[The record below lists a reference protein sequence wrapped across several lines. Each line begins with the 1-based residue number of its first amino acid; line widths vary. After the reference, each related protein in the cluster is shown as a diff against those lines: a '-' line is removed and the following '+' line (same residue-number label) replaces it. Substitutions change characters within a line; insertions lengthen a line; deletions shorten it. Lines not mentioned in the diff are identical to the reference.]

1 MPPRRRAATSTSNF
15 GVGRRESHVAD
26 AFYSRFEAPELS
38 ADEHVSRHDPGVSCL
53 CGDARQMDAVADDSV
68 ALVVTSP
75 PYFAGKQYEE
85 ELDREGV
92 PGSYIE
98 YLALLRDVFAE
109 CKRVLEPGGR
119 IAVNVA
125 NLGRKPYRSLAADV
139 MAILQDD
146 LHLLPRGEIVWQKG
160 EGASG
165 SCAWGSFRSAANP
178 VLRDVT
184 ERVVVASKGRFGRAR
199 SPKERRRDGLP
210 HESSIGADDFMALTL
225 DVWDIPPESAVR
237 VRHPAP
243 FPVELPQRL
252 MELYTYVG
260 DLVVDPFAGSG
271 STLVAAVRCGRDAVG
286 YDLDPAYVE
295 LASARVAGEVEEGGA
310 TAAAVLPGGAVQPGG
325 GDGASAATL
334 ARSALEEAG
343 FADVRTNRRLRGL
356 GLAVDLTG
364 VDAAG
369 RTWYFDVAGPNSAY
383 RGGMVRSDTV
393 WRTLGRAHVLAARGI
408 APFVVLTTQ
417 LPRSGSE
424 ADRALRAPGPG
435 GIFDAVDLF
444 SVEPRAR
451 LAAYAA
457 GRAPSPLA
465 GFWAA
470 ADVAPGAV

>member
-1 MPPRRRAATSTSNF
+1 MPPRRRTATSNF

-26 AFYSRFEAPELS
+26 AFYARFEAPELS
-38 ADEHVSRHDPGVSCL
+38 ADEHVTPHRAGVSCL
-53 CGDARQMDAVADDSV
+53 CGDARRMDALADDSV

-92 PGSYIE
+92 PGSYME

-139 MAILQDD
+139 MSILQDD

-184 ERVVVASKGRFGRAR
+184 ERVIVASKGRFGRAR
-199 SPKERRRDGLP
+199 SPKERRREGLP

-225 DVWDIPPESAVR
+225 DVWDIAPESAVR

-243 FPVELPQRL
+243 FPVELPLRL
-252 MELYTYVG
+252 IELYTYRG
-260 DLVVDPFAGSG
+260 DLVVDPFVGSG
-271 STLVAAVRCGRDAVG
+271 STLVAAGRSGRDAVG

-295 LASARVAGEVEEGGA
+295 LALARVEAETDAGADRSGGSDSVP
-310 TAAAVLPGGAVQPGG
+310 TSWAAVPA
-325 GDGASAATL
+325 DGASAAAL
-334 ARSALEEAG
+334 ARAVLEEAG
-343 FADVRTNRRLRGL
+343 FGEVRPNRRLRGL
-356 GLAVDLTG
+356 GMAVDFTAC
-364 VDAAG
+364 DANG
-369 RTWYFDVAGPNSAY
+369 RTWYFDVAGPNSAF
-383 RGGMVRSDTV
+383 RGGMARSETV
-393 WRTLGRAHVLAARGI
+393 WRTLGRAHVMAAR
-408 APFVVLTTQ
+408 AVSPFVVLTTQ
-417 LPRSGSE
+417 LPRTGTE

-435 GIFDAVDLF
+435 GLFDAVDVL
-444 SVEPRAR
+444 SAPARRR
-451 LAAYAA
+451 LATYAA
-457 GRAPSPLA
+457 GRASSPLA
-465 GFWAA
+465 GFWTES
-470 ADVAPGAV
+470 DVTPGSA

>member
-1 MPPRRRAATSTSNF
+1 MPPRRRSATSTSNF

-26 AFYSRFEAPELS
+26 AFYARFEAPELS
-38 ADEHVSRHDPGVSCL
+38 ADEHVTAHEPGVSCL
-53 CGDARQMDAVADDSV
+53 CGDARRMDAVADDSV

-85 ELDREGV
+85 ELGREGV
-92 PGSYIE
+92 PGSYME

-139 MAILQDD
+139 MTILQDD

-252 MELYTYVG
+252 MELYTYRG

-271 STLVAAVRCGRDAVG
+271 STLVAAARCGRDAVG

-295 LASARVAGEVEEGGA
+295 LALTRLAGEAVATDAPLAVAGPGADGTSA
-310 TAAAVLPGGAVQPGG
+310 TA
-325 GDGASAATL
+325 L
-334 ARSALEEAG
+334 ARAALEAAG
-343 FADVRTNRRLRGL
+343 FGDVRPNRRLPGL
-356 GLAVDLTG
+356 GMAVDFTG
-364 VDAAG
+364 SDTSG

-383 RGGMVRSDTV
+383 RGGMVRSETV
-393 WRTLGRAHVLAARGI
+393 WRTLGRAHVMAARGI

-417 LPRSGSE
+417 LPRSGTE

-435 GIFDAVDLF
+435 GIFDAVDLL
-444 SVEPRAR
+444 SPDARAR
-451 LAAYAA
+451 LAAYAC
-457 GRAPSPLA
+457 GRSGSPLA
-465 GFWAA
+465 GFWAES
-470 ADVAPGAV
+470 DVAPGAV

>member
-1 MPPRRRAATSTSNF
+1 MPPRRRSATSTSNF

-26 AFYSRFEAPELS
+26 AFYARFEAPELS
-38 ADEHVSRHDPGVSCL
+38 ADEHVNPHEAGVSSL
-53 CGDARQMDAVADDSV
+53 HGDARRMDAVADDSV

-139 MAILQDD
+139 MTILQDD

-199 SPKERRRDGLP
+199 SPKERRREGLP
-210 HESSIGADDFMALTL
+210 HESSVGADDFMALTL

-243 FPVELPQRL
+243 FPVELPLRL
-252 MELYTYVG
+252 MELYTYRG

-271 STLVAAVRCGRDAVG
+271 STLVAALRCGRDAVG

-295 LASARVAGEVEEGGA
+295 LSRSRLADEAQAIGSGSLPVGASS
-310 TAAAVLPGGAVQPGG
+310 
-325 GDGASAATL
+325 DGASATTV
-334 ARSALEEAG
+334 ARAALEAAG
-343 FADVRTNRRLRGL
+343 FAEVRPNRRLRGL
-356 GLAVDLTG
+356 GLAVDFTAS
-364 VDAAG
+364 DAKG

-383 RGGMVRSDTV
+383 RGGMARSETV
-393 WRTLGRAHVLAARGI
+393 WRALGRAHVMAAGGH

-417 LPRSGSE
+417 LPRSGTE

-435 GIFDAVDLF
+435 GIFDAVDLL
-444 SVEPRAR
+444 SADAR
-451 LAAYAA
+451 KRLTAYAR
-457 GRAPSPLA
+457 GRGGAPRV
-465 GFWAA
+465 GFWSA

>member
-1 MPPRRRAATSTSNF
+1 
-15 GVGRRESHVAD
+15 
-26 AFYSRFEAPELS
+26 
-38 ADEHVSRHDPGVSCL
+38 
-53 CGDARQMDAVADDSV
+53 
-68 ALVVTSP
+68 
-75 PYFAGKQYEE
+75 
-85 ELDREGV
+85 
-92 PGSYIE
+92 
-98 YLALLRDVFAE
+98 
-109 CKRVLEPGGR
+109 VLEPGGR

-295 LASARVAGEVEEGGA
+295 LALARVAGEVEEGDA
-310 TAAAVLPGGAVQPGG
+310 TAAAVLPADAVQPG

-343 FADVRTNRRLRGL
+343 FADVRTTRRLRGL

-364 VDAAG
+364 VDATG

-435 GIFDAVDLF
+435 GIFDAVDLL
-444 SVEPRAR
+444 SADALAR
-451 LAAYAA
+451 LATYGA
-457 GRAPSPLA
+457 GRCGSPRS
-465 GFWAA
+465 GFWSES
-470 ADVAPGAV
+470 DVAPGGV

>member
-1 MPPRRRAATSTSNF
+1 MPPRRRTATSNF
-15 GVGRRESHVAD
+15 GVGRHESHVAD
-26 AFYSRFEAPELS
+26 AFYDRFEAPELS
-38 ADEHVSRHDPGVSCL
+38 ADEHVNPHEPGIACL
-53 CGDARQMDAVADDSV
+53 QGDARRMDAVADASV

-98 YLALLRDVFAE
+98 YLDLLRDVFAE
-109 CKRVLEPGGR
+109 CKRALEPGGR

-139 MAILQDD
+139 MTILQDD

-165 SCAWGSFRSAANP
+165 SCAWGSFRSPANP

-184 ERVVVASKGRFGRAR
+184 ERVIVASKGRFGRAR
-199 SPKERRRDGLP
+199 SPKERRREGLP

-225 DVWDIPPESAVR
+225 DVWDVPPESALR

-252 MELYTYVG
+252 MELYTYRG
-260 DLVVDPFAGSG
+260 DLVVDPFVGSG
-271 STLVAAVRCGRDAVG
+271 STLVAALRCGRDAVG

-295 LASARVAGEVEEGGA
+295 LTRARLADEVQAGDEPGTA
-310 TAAAVLPGGAVQPGG
+310 TATATAGASS
-325 GDGASAATL
+325 DGASASTV
-334 ARSALEEAG
+334 ARAALEAAG
-343 FADVRTNRRLRGL
+343 FADVRPNRRLRGL
-356 GLAVDLTG
+356 GLAVDFTG
-364 VDAAG
+364 TDAHG

-383 RGGMVRSDTV
+383 RGGMARSETV
-393 WRTLGRAHVLAARGI
+393 WRALGRAHVLAAGGH

-417 LPRSGSE
+417 LPRSNTE

-435 GIFDAVDLF
+435 GIFDAVDLL
-444 SVEPRAR
+444 SADARAR
-451 LAAYAA
+451 LKAYAR
-457 GRAPSPLA
+457 GRCGSPRV
-465 GFWAA
+465 GFWTA
-470 ADVAPGAV
+470 ADVTPGAV